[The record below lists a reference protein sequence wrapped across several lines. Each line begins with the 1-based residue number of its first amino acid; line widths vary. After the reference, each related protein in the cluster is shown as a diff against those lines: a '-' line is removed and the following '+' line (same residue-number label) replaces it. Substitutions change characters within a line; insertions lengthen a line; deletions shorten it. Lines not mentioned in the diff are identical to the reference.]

1 MIANPPTAAHRM
13 SVEDFDTW
21 IELPENQA
29 EIYEFINGELVTVP
43 SNALASLIAGII
55 FGELYIYLKQS
66 QLGFLTGEAGGYQ
79 VYGERYAP
87 DVAFVSK
94 AKQTLPAAR
103 GYNPVPP
110 DLAVE
115 VDYPGTDESARQ
127 LTIKLGNYLA
137 SGTVVWIVR
146 PELLRVEIYEPG
158 KAVRVL
164 GKDDTISGG
173 DLLPGFELPV
183 KAIFPEEMTTTD
195 QSATPNA

>member
-1 MIANPPTAAHRM
+1 MIANAPAPAHRM
-13 SVEDFDTW
+13 SVEDFDAW

-29 EIYEFINGELVTVP
+29 DIHEFINGELVTVP
-43 SNALASLIAGII
+43 SNALASLISSLI
-55 FGELYIYLKQS
+55 LTYLNMYVITH
-66 QLGFLTGEAGGYQ
+66 QLGYVTGEAGGYQ

-103 GYNPVPP
+103 GYNPIPP

-164 GKDDTISGG
+164 GKDETILGG
-173 DLLPGFELPV
+173 ELLPGFELPV
-183 KAIFPEEMTTTD
+183 KAIFPAEMTTAD

>member
-1 MIANPPTAAHRM
+1 MIAHPPTAAHRM
-13 SVEDFDTW
+13 SVEDFDMW
-21 IELPENQA
+21 IELPENQS
-29 EIYEFINGELVTVP
+29 EIYEFINGELVTAP
-43 SNALASLIAGII
+43 SNALASLISSLI
-55 FGELYIYLKQS
+55 LTYLNMHVITH
-66 QLGFLTGEAGGYQ
+66 QLGYVTGEAGGYQ

-137 SGTVVWIVR
+137 SGTVVWIVH